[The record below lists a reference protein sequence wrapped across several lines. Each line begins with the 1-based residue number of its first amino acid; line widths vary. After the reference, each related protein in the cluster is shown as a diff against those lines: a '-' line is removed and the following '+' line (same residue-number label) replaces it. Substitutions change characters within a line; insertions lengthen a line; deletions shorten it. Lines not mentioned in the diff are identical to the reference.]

1 MKIIFLGSPGSGK
14 STQAKT
20 LAEKLNLPYIEMG
33 QIFRDRATQGD
44 PIGQKIQEALKI
56 GILVEDEIAV
66 KTLQEKLAQEQCKS
80 GYVLDG
86 YPRNEAQLKGLET
99 DINMV
104 FYINISEDEAIKRLS
119 LRARV
124 DETKEVLAKRLETYH
139 QLTEPLLDYFRE
151 KGVLKEIDGQKSIE
165 EVQADV
171 IKVYEA
177 NAKI

>member
-1 MKIIFLGSPGSGK
+1 MKLIFLGSPGSGK

-33 QIFRDRATQGD
+33 QIFRDRTTQND
-44 PIGQKIQEALKI
+44 PIGQKIQEAFKR
-56 GILVEDEIAV
+56 GILVEDEIVV
-66 KTLQEKLAQEQCKS
+66 KTLKERLKGPEYS
-80 GYVLDG
+80 NGYILDG
-86 YPRNEAQLKGLET
+86 YPRNEAQLKGLEN

-104 FYINISEDEAIKRLS
+104 FYINVSDEEALKRLS

-124 DETKEVLAKRLETYH
+124 GETKEVLAKRLEIYH
-139 QLTEPLLDYFRE
+139 KQTEPLLDFFKE
-151 KGVLKEIDGQKSIE
+151 KNILKEIDGQKSIE

-177 NAKI
+177 NAKS